1 MRRSVWKCAA
11 ALMLPTVLW
20 VSGCATGKW
29 ERIRAEQATA
39 FQEEVNARTEAML
52 ADGIALDLEG
62 CVDAALR
69 NNLTI
74 KTAEIRQRIARLER
88 KAAFA
93 NFLPQVQLDVKYVTW
108 DRQPQSQMMG
118 LLSVPMHDQD
128 MLNAELSVQM
138 PIFVPAAWYLYAM
151 RRRGEEIGALV
162 TEHTRRQIV
171 LMTTALYFQCVALD
185 AALPALESQVA
196 AAETLER
203 EVRLFFDEGLV
214 TAWQAEQA
222 SALALLRRTELEKT
236 RRARRQAG
244 ADLLA
249 AMGLSP
255 VAETVLIADTP
266 LEAPDEALEDLI
278 FEALL
283 RNPRL
288 IIADRNV
295 TIQKNRVRLAIA
307 EFLPKLVGIL
317 NQSHTSNSFTRYPD
331 ATMLGVAGIMT
342 VFKGLENV
350 REYQIARQAREAA
363 YVQREEACFAI
374 MSGVL
379 RAWLNLQNARDEL
392 ALARKAH
399 EVESARRVEIEAQW
413 REGLVNASD
422 RLEAAARCDIA
433 QMRVT
438 QTAFSE
444 QVRIATLLELLGRP
458 ITNKEYEEAA
468 ADSLEASAPAQHME

>member
-1 MRRSVWKCAA
+1 MGRSVWKCAA
-11 ALMLPTVLW
+11 ALLLSAAIMI
-20 VSGCATGKW
+20 SGCATGKW
-29 ERIRAEQATA
+29 ERMRSEQATA
-39 FQEEVNARTEAML
+39 FREQINARMEAML
-52 ADGIALDLEG
+52 ADGAALDLET
-62 CVDAALR
+62 CVDTALR

-74 KTAEIRQRIARLER
+74 KTAEIQQRIARLER

-93 NFLPQVQLDVKYVTW
+93 NFLPQVQLDMKYVTW
-108 DRQPQSQMMG
+108 DRQPQSRMMG

-128 MLNAELSVQM
+128 MLNAELGVQM
-138 PIFVPAAWYLYAM
+138 PIFVPATWYLYAM
-151 RRRGEEIGALV
+151 RRRGAEIGALV

-171 LMTTALYFQCVALD
+171 LMATALYFQCVALD
-185 AALPALESQVA
+185 AAIPALESQVA

-203 EVRLFFDEGLV
+203 EVWLFFDEGLV

-222 SALALLRRTELEKT
+222 SALVLSRRTALEKT

-255 VAETVLIADTP
+255 VAETVLVADTP
-266 LEAPDEALEDLI
+266 LEAPDDALEDLV
-278 FEALL
+278 FEALI

-331 ATMLGVAGIMT
+331 ATMLGVAGVMT
-342 VFKGLENV
+342 VFNGLENV

-363 YVQREEACFAI
+363 YVQREEACFAV
-374 MSGVL
+374 MSGVV
-379 RAWLNLQNARDEL
+379 RAWLNLQDARDEL
-392 ALARKAH
+392 ALARKAY
-399 EVESARRVEIEAQW
+399 EVESARRVEVEAQW

-422 RLEAAARCDIA
+422 RLDAAARCDIA

-438 QTAFSE
+438 QAAFSE

-458 ITNKEYEEAA
+458 ITGMEHEETA
-468 ADSLEASAPAQHME
+468 SESSEASAPAQSE